1 MPTPHDPL
9 RLLHLEEVRNLLEP
23 GTPEKRL
30 GRELGLESELGQ
42 ESEQERASEQELEQE
57 SEQELE
63 SHPDR

>member
-23 GTPEKRL
+23 GTPEKGL
-30 GRELGLESELGQ
+30 GRDLGR
-42 ESEQERASEQELEQE
+42 ESEQESAQGSAQE
-57 SEQELE
+57 SAQESE

>member
-23 GTPEKRL
+23 GTPEKGL
-30 GRELGLESELGQ
+30 GRELGLELEQ
-42 ESEQERASEQELEQE
+42 ERESEQESAQE
-57 SEQELE
+57 SE